1 MVTPIVTE
9 IRRHG
14 GGMRRQGADLSSPA
28 QSRWMKRMSIQ
39 AVLSR
44 IDVIAQAQQQ
54 LATPTGSSTS
64 ASAIGAM
71 LSGTS
76 ATGAT
81 TTGATSFAS
90 ALAQA
95 QGTSPGTPS
104 TAIGVAGSTG
114 VGVAGSTGVDV
125 AGSTGVDATATAGV
139 VPGAV
144 VPQASWNPAQKPI
157 AGWIAPILD
166 WASQH
171 GWTGTVTSGYRDYSQ
186 QASLNASGAYS
197 APAGKSNHESTQY
210 PGGAVDVTDPAQ
222 LMQVLQGYAGPD
234 KLVGGVLGPVDPEHF
249 SATGH

>member
-9 IRRHG
+9 ICRHG
-14 GGMRRQGADLSSPA
+14 GRVRRQAADSSSAA
-28 QSRWMKRMSIQ
+28 QGRFVKRMSIQ

-54 LATPTGSSTS
+54 LASPIGSSTS

-76 ATGAT
+76 ATSAT
-81 TTGATSFAS
+81 TGSGTTFAG

-95 QGTSPGTPS
+95 QGTSTGTRL
-104 TAIGVAGSTG
+104 TASGVAGS
-114 VGVAGSTGVDV
+114 AGVDV
-125 AGSTGVDATATAGV
+125 AGGTAAGATAGV

-144 VPQASWNPAQKPI
+144 VPQASWNPEQKPI

-186 QASLNASGAYS
+186 QASINASGAYS

-210 PGGAVDVTDPAQ
+210 PGGAIDVTDPAQ
-222 LMQVLQGYAGPD
+222 LIQVLKGYTGPY